1 MDLLERVKKIRGA
14 EEALGIT
21 FTTKDNLNAQLP
33 AGAKLF
39 GYTDSLYLC
48 FVAGYQETVFAVH
61 DMPEHEWRAWP
72 VAYDFQEFLRLIF
85 ACGSANLAAISGIIT
100 EDEYG
105 REFELEAQKSHA
117 GLNKLSELLSL
128 MPIQNPYTY
137 THTIGQV
144 LDCSRIIRKEAK
156 P

>member
-1 MDLLERVKKIRGA
+1 MRCRGGSGHYIYDQDIHDA
-14 EEALGIT
+14 R
-21 FTTKDNLNAQLP
+21 FP
-33 AGAKLF
+33 VGAKLF

-48 FVAGYQETVFAVH
+48 FIAGYQETVFAVE
-61 DMPEHEWRAWP
+61 DVPDHEWRAWP

-100 EDEYG
+100 ENEYG
-105 REFELEAQKSHA
+105 REFELESHRSHN

-128 MPIQNPYTY
+128 TPIQNPYAY

-144 LDCSRIIRKEAK
+144 LDCSRIIRKEV
-156 P
+156 